1 MPPKKSNHAKADVVG
16 GRRVK
21 KRKSDHEDN
30 SATAQSPLV
39 QELDGAV
46 SDRAGNAVARRD
58 NQGND
63 MVLTR
68 GAALRTKVK
77 SVPRF
82 WLLFHF
88 FQIKMNVS
96 FFFTGATF
104 YFCARIERQCE
115 EVYNFQISST
125 SKSTY
130 ESASAT

>member
-68 GAALRTKVK
+68 GAALRTKVQPSTFAPVSK
-77 SVPRF
+77 G
-82 WLLFHF
+82 
-88 FQIKMNVS
+88 NVKRS
-96 FFFTGATF
+96 T
-104 YFCARIERQCE
+104 
-115 EVYNFQISST
+115 T
-125 SKSTY
+125 SKYPQPQNQPTNRHQPRKHN
-130 ESASAT
+130 